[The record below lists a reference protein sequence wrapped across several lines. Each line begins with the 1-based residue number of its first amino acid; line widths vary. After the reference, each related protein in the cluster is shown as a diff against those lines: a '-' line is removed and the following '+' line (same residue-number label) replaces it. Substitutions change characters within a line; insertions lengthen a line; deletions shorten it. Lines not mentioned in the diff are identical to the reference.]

1 MRKRPSSQEAE
12 QAGMTTGETL
22 GFSAVAERD
31 RDRSDPPVAV
41 RPAVTGVTKP
51 SAAPSVTARVA
62 IEQAS
67 TFDWHRWVG
76 ATGIVIGMSTVGASA
91 PLKALQNKVL
101 PSPPRRSSLPPTN
114 KSNARPTQRPNTL
127 ALLAA
132 DVASRLTTR
141 PRQSLLDGVI
151 ACNPVDID
159 PAGSTCSVPD
169 TLAHW
174 NATQL
179 ILINCVA

>member
-1 MRKRPSSQEAE
+1 
-12 QAGMTTGETL
+12 
-22 GFSAVAERD
+22 
-31 RDRSDPPVAV
+31 
-41 RPAVTGVTKP
+41 
-51 SAAPSVTARVA
+51 VTARVA

-91 PLKALQNKVL
+91 PLKALQTKFACA
-101 PSPPRRSSLPPTN
+101 PRRSSLPPTN

-151 ACNPVDID
+151 ACNPVDVD

-179 ILINCVA
+179 ILINALPMAKTMGWRILVQRSYSIYGL